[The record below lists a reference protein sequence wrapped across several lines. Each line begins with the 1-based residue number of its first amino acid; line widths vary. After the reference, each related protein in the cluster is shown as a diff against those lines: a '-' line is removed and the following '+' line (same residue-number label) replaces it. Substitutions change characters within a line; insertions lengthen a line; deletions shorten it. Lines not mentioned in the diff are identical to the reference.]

1 MATVENQSVD
11 TGNTVLLMVNSK
23 DVIGRAQS
31 FSSRVDYGTT
41 NIYEIGTIMPTESAF
56 LKYTG
61 TIDMERLRLKKHSL
75 AHAGLVGLGEDI
87 LGVPAFK
94 VTSIDRYTGEIGI
107 VYQGCSAT
115 NFNTSMRANE
125 VIQETASFYFLNSTG
140 NGSYSPSFKAP
151 TRRAYNEI

>member
-31 FSSRVDYGTT
+31 FNARVDYGTT
-41 NIYEIGTIMPTESAF
+41 NIYELGTIMPRESAF

-75 AHAGLVGLGEDI
+75 SHAGLVGLSEDI
-87 LGVPAFK
+87 LGTPIFK
-94 VTSIDRYTGEIGI
+94 VSSIDRYTGEIGI

-125 VIQETASFYFLNSTG
+125 VVQETASFYFLNSTG
-140 NGSYSPSFKAP
+140 SNTYSPAYKAP
-151 TRRAYNEI
+151 ARRAYNEI